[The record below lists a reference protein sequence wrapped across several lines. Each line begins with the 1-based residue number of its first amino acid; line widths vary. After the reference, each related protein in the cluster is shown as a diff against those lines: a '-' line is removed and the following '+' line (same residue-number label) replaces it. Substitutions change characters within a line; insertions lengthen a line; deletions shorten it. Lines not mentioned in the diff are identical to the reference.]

1 MGNFSTGNVL
11 VKNNPFIFYQDS
23 EDMIETGNR
32 QDYPNP
38 LRAIFDDLAP
48 LLFESDPSTR
58 YPQEF
63 SGDSHDTWCGSEQSL
78 GAVSVETQAL
88 RASELNA

>member
-11 VKNNPFIFYQDS
+11 VKDNPFIFYQDS
-23 EDMIETGNR
+23 EDRIETGNR

-63 SGDSHDTWCGSEQSL
+63 SGVKGFDIWPSEVQSIKF
-78 GAVSVETQAL
+78 AMKSAKH
-88 RASELNA
+88 